1 MTALEVRDLHLPI
14 GGQEILKGVNV
25 TVAADGIVCI
35 LGANGVG
42 KTTLMRTI
50 GGVYRG
56 AQGTVRVDGVDITN
70 LPSHEIVRA
79 GVSQAPE
86 GRHIFGSMT
95 VEENLRIGAIS
106 RPPGELR
113 ESIDRVCG
121 LFPILRERLKQKGG
135 SLSGG
140 EQQMLCIG
148 RALMARPKLLML
160 DEPSLGLAPMV
171 VRTIFGL
178 LQDIRRSG
186 TAILL
191 VEQNASAALRIA
203 DYAYVMEGGRVSF
216 EGAPD
221 ALKADERI
229 VAAYLGG
236 QSQRHRAPDDDARA

>member
-25 TVAADGIVCI
+25 TVAADGIACI

-50 GGVYRG
+50 GGVYRN
-56 AQGTVRVDGVDITN
+56 AQGVVRVDGVDITN
-70 LPSHEIVRA
+70 RPPHEIVRA

-95 VEENLRIGAIS
+95 VEENLRIGALS
-106 RPPGELR
+106 RATGELR
-113 ESIDRVCG
+113 QSIDRVCT
-121 LFPILRERLKQKGG
+121 LFPILRERLRQKGG

-148 RALMARPKLLML
+148 RALMAGPKLLML

-171 VRTIFGL
+171 VRTIFAL
-178 LQDIRRSG
+178 LEEIRRSG

-191 VEQNASAALRIA
+191 VEQNANAALRIA
-203 DYAYVMEGGRVSF
+203 DYAYVMEGGRVLL
-216 EGAPD
+216 EGLPAE
-221 ALKADERI
+221 LKADERI

-236 QSQRHRAPDDDARA
+236 RSQRNRTPDDDTPA

>member
-35 LGANGVG
+35 LGSNGVG

-50 GGVYRG
+50 GGVYRN
-56 AQGTVRVDGVDITN
+56 AQGSVRVAGVDITN
-70 LPSHEIVRA
+70 RPPHEIVRA

-95 VEENLRIGAIS
+95 VEENLRIGALS
-106 RPPGELR
+106 RPAGELR
-113 ESIDRVCG
+113 QSIDRVCS
-121 LFPILRERLKQKGG
+121 LFPILRERLRQKGG

-148 RALMARPKLLML
+148 RALMAGPKLLML

-171 VRTIFGL
+171 VRTIFAL
-178 LQDIRRSG
+178 LEEIRRGG

-191 VEQNASAALRIA
+191 VEQNANAALRIA
-203 DYAYVMEGGRVSF
+203 DYAYVMEGGRIQL
-216 EGAPD
+216 EGAPAD
-221 ALKADERI
+221 LKADERI

-236 QSQRHRAPDDDARA
+236 QSQRTPAPGDAPA

>member
-25 TVAADGIVCI
+25 TVAADGIACI

-50 GGVYRG
+50 GGVYRN
-56 AQGTVRVDGVDITN
+56 AQGVVRVDGVDITN
-70 LPSHEIVRA
+70 RPPHEIVRA

-95 VEENLRIGAIS
+95 VEENLRIGALS
-106 RPPGELR
+106 RATGELR
-113 ESIDRVCG
+113 QSIDRVCT
-121 LFPILRERLKQKGG
+121 LFPILRERLRQKGG

-148 RALMARPKLLML
+148 RALMAGPKLLML

-171 VRTIFGL
+171 VRTIFAL
-178 LQDIRRSG
+178 LEEIRRGG

-191 VEQNASAALRIA
+191 VEQNANAALRIA
-203 DYAYVMEGGRVSF
+203 DYAYVMEGGRVLL
-216 EGAPD
+216 EGLPAE
-221 ALKADERI
+221 LKADERI

-236 QSQRHRAPDDDARA
+236 RSQRNRTPDDDTPA

>member
-25 TVAADGIVCI
+25 TVAADGIACI
-35 LGANGVG
+35 LGSNGVG

-50 GGVYRG
+50 GGVYRN
-56 AQGTVRVDGVDITN
+56 AQGSVRVAGVDITN
-70 LPSHEIVRA
+70 RPPHEIVRA

-95 VEENLRIGAIS
+95 VEENLRIGALS
-106 RPPGELR
+106 RPTGELR
-113 ESIDRVCG
+113 QNIDRVCS
-121 LFPILRERLKQKGG
+121 LFPILRERLRQKGG

-148 RALMARPKLLML
+148 RALMAAPKLLML

-171 VRTIFGL
+171 VRTIFAL
-178 LQDIRRSG
+178 LEEIRRSG

-191 VEQNASAALRIA
+191 VEQNANAALRIA
-203 DYAYVMEGGRVSF
+203 DYAYVMEGGRIQL
-216 EGAPD
+216 EGAPAD
-221 ALKADERI
+221 LKADERI

-236 QSQRHRAPDDDARA
+236 QSQRTPAPGGDAPA